1 MKINAMLDGFESV
14 QIDLSQCWDLGIPL
28 RGGAG
33 NPNAFGMEEPL
44 FEVFRAGGFVGD
56 VEQGGACNVV
66 GVRMNPH
73 GNGTHTECAG
83 HIGASPTDDRAMN
96 CGPGRCLTLDQALTT
111 FWFKALLLS
120 VEPRLTNAA
129 MPGQAWIAQKD
140 LEEALATHGG
150 ELPSAVLIRTL
161 PHDSQR
167 SSRHY
172 TGHMPPAFEPAALEW
187 LARSGVLHLLTDLPS
202 VDPEHDGGLLLAHR
216 AFWFPEGRCRRQA
229 TITEMIDAESS
240 LPDGFY
246 ALNLMVPRWSL
257 DAAPSRPVIYALQ
270 SA

>member
-1 MKINAMLDGFESV
+1 MLDGFESV

-129 MPGQAWIAQKD
+129 MPGQAFRPRPRPAAGLRI
-140 LEEALATHGG
+140 
-150 ELPSAVLIRTL
+150 
-161 PHDSQR
+161 
-167 SSRHY
+167 SSRRSY
-172 TGHMPPAFEPAALEW
+172 FFQDGSRFSMKAF
-187 LARSGVLHLLTDLPS
+187 
-202 VDPEHDGGLLLAHR
+202 
-216 AFWFPEGRCRRQA
+216 
-229 TITEMIDAESS
+229 M
-240 LPDGFY
+240 
-246 ALNLMVPRWSL
+246 
-257 DAAPSRPVIYALQ
+257 PSRPSGCAKSEEMTFL
-270 SA
+270 ARA